1 MKNPLEGHK
10 GLGDTVAA
18 AAKALAVD
26 KLADQLAKLA
36 GKEDCGCKKRQ
47 EALNELFPYI
57 NKKNDA
63 SNNS

>member
-26 KLADQLAKLA
+26 KLADQIAKLA

-47 EALNELFPYI
+47 DKLNELFPYI
-57 NKKNDA
+57 NRQTEKNLPE
-63 SNNS
+63 